1 MQALQKQDSE
11 ARRRQQHHFHQ
22 QEIEGQRRFQ
32 MYFLLPWSRFQG
44 AILIQRLLKSSEL
57 KRERLFGRILSFA
70 CKNSKMSQN
79 AMMTFFI

>member
-44 AILIQRLLKSSEL
+44 AVLIRRQLKSSQL
-57 KRERLFGRILSFA
+57 KGDLVGYLFLA
-70 CKNSKMSQN
+70 CKNSKMSN
-79 AMMTFFI
+79 IAMVMFLL